1 MVEAGR
7 TRRRTVLTSIVFAI
21 AVMGLPVTPAIL
33 ARSGPD
39 FSGTWLMQECDAVYV
54 NPFSRCVLE
63 LAQQGDFVDGTA
75 TYSDD
80 FETWTCDVRGRV
92 VNGVLEMKW
101 KGCAKYW
108 RGTARM
114 WPHKDGVRGEYLRE
128 DVAGTTTQYCR
139 GRRISRHTE

>member
-1 MVEAGR
+1 MAEGKRGR
-7 TRRRTVLTSIVFAI
+7 SRTLLASIVIAI
-21 AVMGLPVTPAIL
+21 AAMGLPVYPAL
-33 ARSGPD
+33 FARDAAD

-54 NPFSRCVLE
+54 HPFSRCTMSLS
-63 LAQQGDFVDGTA
+63 QQGDFVEGTA
-75 TYSDD
+75 TYSDEY
-80 FETWTCDVRGRV
+80 ETWTCDVRGRV

-139 GRRISRHTE
+139 GRRMSTR